1 MKKIIWTSITLALV
15 LAFTSCQSTK
25 KSSAY
30 KMKTLKENKER
41 IVVEIEYPE
50 FYAYP
55 EINRVVGAY
64 ITSDYEKTLKGMEE
78 NHKDIDWDDDLFSSN
93 MHSEYDV
100 SCPEIIITDFNISLI
115 IDRYVYFAGAAH
127 GGSEYVTFNYDIA
140 SQSFKDI
147 TDIPWVGDLEKLSAY
162 CTWAL
167 KEDFFDDGLY
177 EDEWVEMGASPTPEN
192 YSAFTYDGTTLT
204 VYYQQYQVAPYAA
217 GIPCVELTEKD
228 YRDFFD
234 RQK

>member
-1 MKKIIWTSITLALV
+1 MKKIIWTTITLALV

-25 KSSAY
+25 KSSKY
-30 KMKTLKENKER
+30 QIKTLKENKDR
-41 IVVEIEYPE
+41 IVVEMEYPE

-64 ITSDYEKTLKGMEE
+64 ITSDYEKTLANMKE
-78 NHKDIDWDDDLFSSN
+78 NHETIDWDDDFFSEN
-93 MHSEYDV
+93 MHSEYNI
-100 SCPEIIITDFNISLI
+100 SCPEMIITESNISFI

-127 GGSEYVTFNYDIA
+127 GGSEYVTFNYDIV

-167 KEDFFDDGLY
+167 KEDLYDDGLY
-177 EDEWVEMGASPTPEN
+177 EDEWLEQGASATPEN

-217 GIPCVELTEKD
+217 GIPCVEFTEKE
-228 YRDFFD
+228 YRAFFD
-234 RQK
+234 KQK